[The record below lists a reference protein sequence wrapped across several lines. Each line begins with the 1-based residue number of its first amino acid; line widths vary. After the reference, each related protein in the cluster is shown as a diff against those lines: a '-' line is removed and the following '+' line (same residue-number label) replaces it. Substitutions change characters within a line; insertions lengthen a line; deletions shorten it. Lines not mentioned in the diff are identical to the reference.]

1 MLRYL
6 TALPYALPVAAVGA
20 IVAAVIAKPVGRRLR
35 EHPVIVF
42 FWMASVSVLIAATVT
57 PSGHAPGLN
66 DGLTTTRVWAWSFP
80 APGALFSVNW
90 QSMNLL
96 LFAPLG
102 VASGLFLRF
111 RHIVGAA
118 SIAALLSLAVELVQY
133 MVIPLGRAQ
142 FNSATV
148 VIGWVGIVV
157 GMLVGRLVASQIR
170 KTKQKGDQGQ
180 LQS

>member
-1 MLRYL
+1 
-6 TALPYALPVAAVGA
+6 LPAQD
-20 IVAAVIAKPVGRRLR
+20 
-35 EHPVIVF
+35 
-42 FWMASVSVLIAATVT
+42 T
-57 PSGHAPGLN
+57 
-66 DGLTTTRVWAWSFP
+66 
-80 APGALFSVNW
+80 
-90 QSMNLL
+90 
-96 LFAPLG
+96 
-102 VASGLFLRF
+102 SGLFLRF